1 MLGEIT
7 PMSATPNDIQDITD
21 DTQMQTTQ
29 QKEENV
35 EMLKMIKRKAL
46 ESKKRRG
53 KSQDLEP
60 LEEEP
65 DSLPP
70 TS

>member
-1 MLGEIT
+1 
-7 PMSATPNDIQDITD
+7 
-21 DTQMQTTQ
+21 MQTTQ
-29 QKEENV
+29 LKEENV